1 MTGAGHRRWLLHRTG
16 EIAVLETAVRAPAE
30 RRQAVVTICGEPGT
44 GRTELMRLAADRAD
58 RAGVRTVLVA
68 GFRAEGE
75 LAWGLVRRAFPEL
88 TGRVPDDVSA
98 ICAAVL
104 TLARQAPLALLI
116 DDVQWCDRESA
127 AVVCTLARRIRQ
139 APLAVVTADN
149 GTCPHPADQVAALP
163 AEIHTVVP
171 LPPIS
176 RAAVHAMCRAHFGAE
191 PDPDLTAAV
200 WRAGGGLPGVIVP
213 ALAEYGT
220 PPTAPVRP
228 DPVGLVDLVRR
239 HRAVLIGRVLDS
251 LPEPAVQTLRYL
263 AVSGGVDD
271 HSAVRAVVG
280 NQAAERTLHLLTSC
294 GLVRDDAGFR
304 PAEGVADVVLAG
316 MDTADRRALAAAAAA
331 HAHQVCA
338 PDDVVG
344 RILLDTDP
352 VAAPWAARVL
362 ERAATGA
369 LHCGGDG
376 DAVLLLERL
385 LREPLHPAHRARV
398 QVDLAAVEAVVRPA
412 ATDRV
417 LRQVLA
423 GAGLGVDQRRAADL
437 LLVRGEPGA
446 IRSAVRSLTAPGD
459 PAAFARSGLDG
470 LARLMACAVSA
481 SDGPWSPPSPAPEVR
496 TGDGAERA
504 EPAVAA
510 ALAWGFAAAGEELH
524 RALDLARAAVA
535 GQVSATGSNGG
546 LASPVLAAGMVL
558 ALADD
563 NTGAVSAFTGVLA
576 DAERRPMRVIAATA
590 ALCLAVAAL
599 RAGRPD
605 TAAAHLV
612 RIDGEVRPQAQSAG
626 LRRMVR
632 AIAVLVD
639 LRRGRLDSAQRRL
652 AEAAEIHRAGEETG
666 RGLGDACLAF
676 ARGSALLAGRR
687 PREAMAAAY
696 ECGRWLGGRG
706 LRTPALLPWRAVAV
720 EAAVMLGDR
729 ETVRELVDA
738 EAVAARG
745 WETPTVLGRLHLL
758 RAAAVDGTYR
768 IEQLCEAERLL
779 RSSPDR
785 LLHAEAGVALAEA
798 LVAAGRAD
806 EAAVRLDSALVAAR
820 VGGATPLLDRIAAVR
835 PAEPQVRPVP
845 AVPAGLTRSQA
856 RVVALAAS
864 GLSNPEI
871 ASVLG
876 VTRRA
881 VEMHL
886 SAAYRSL
893 RVRGRAE
900 LPHGLF
906 DTDPD
911 PSTVDC

>member
-1 MTGAGHRRWLLHRTG
+1 VIGAGDRRWLLHRTG
-16 EIAVLETAVRAPAE
+16 EIAVLETAVRAPSE
-30 RRQAVVTICGEPGT
+30 RRQAVVTIRGEPGT
-44 GRTELMRLAADRAD
+44 GRTELLRLAADRAE
-58 RAGVRTVLVA
+58 RAGVRAVRVA
-68 GFRAEGE
+68 GFRAERE
-75 LAWGLVRRAFPEL
+75 LPWGLIRRAFPEL
-88 TGRVPDDVSA
+88 TERAPADVSA

-104 TLARQAPLALLI
+104 AQAREAPLALLI

-163 AEIHTVVP
+163 AEIHTVVRV
-171 LPPIS
+171 PPIS

-191 PDPDLTAAV
+191 PDPDFTTAV
-200 WRAGGGLPGVIVP
+200 WRAGGGLPAVIVP
-213 ALAEYGT
+213 ALIEYGT
-220 PPTAPVRP
+220 PSTAP
-228 DPVGLVDLVRR
+228 DTADFADLVRR

-251 LPEPAVQTLRYL
+251 LPESAVETLRYI

-271 HSAVRAVVG
+271 HCAVRAVVG
-280 NQAAERTLHLLTSC
+280 NQAAERTLYLLTRC
-294 GLVRDDAGFR
+294 GLVRDDIGFR
-304 PAEGVADVVLAG
+304 PSDGVTDVVLAG

-338 PDDVVG
+338 SDDVVG

-369 LHCGGDG
+369 LHSGVDG

-423 GAGLGVDQRRAADL
+423 GAGLGADQRRAADL

-459 PAAFARSGLDG
+459 AARSGLDG
-470 LARLMACAVSA
+470 LTRLMACAVA
-481 SDGPWSPPSPAPEVR
+481 AADGPWSPPALPPDNRS
-496 TGDGAERA
+496 GDGTDWGG
-504 EPAVAA
+504 PAVAA
-510 ALAWGFAAAGEELH
+510 AMAWAFAAAGEELD
-524 RALDLARAAVA
+524 RAVELARSAVA
-535 GQVSATGSNGG
+535 DQAAATGSNRG

-563 NTGAVSAFTGVLA
+563 NTGAVAAFTSVLA

-666 RGLGDACLAF
+666 RGVGDACLAY
-676 ARGSALLAGRR
+676 ARAAALLAGRR

-706 LRTPALLPWRAVAV
+706 LRTPTLLPWRSLAAD
-720 EAAVMLGDR
+720 AAVMLGDR
-729 ETVRELVDA
+729 ETVRELIEA
-738 EAVAARG
+738 EVVAARG

-758 RAAAVDGTYR
+758 RAAVADGAGR
-768 IEQLCEAERLL
+768 IEQLGEAERLL

-785 LLHAEAGVALAEA
+785 LLHAETGIALAEA
-798 LVAAGRAD
+798 LIAAGRAE
-806 EAAVRLDSALVAAR
+806 EAAVLLDTALVAAR
-820 VGGATPLLDRIAAVR
+820 AGGAIPLLERIATVR
-835 PAEPQVRPVP
+835 PSDPPIRPMPTVL
-845 AVPAGLTRSQA
+845 VPAGLTRSQA

-871 ASVLG
+871 AHVLG

-900 LPHGLF
+900 LPRGLF